1 MVGYSNVTLLD
12 FGAMEDRTE
21 RIFLKNNGQFF
32 LELPLLFYSVMG
44 LTYRFPMDMAQ
55 YRYGVSSCV

>member
-1 MVGYSNVTLLD
+1 MVGYSDVTPLD

-32 LELPLLFYSVMG
+32 LELPMCFFILLW
-44 LTYRFPMDMAQ
+44 D
-55 YRYGVSSCV
+55 